1 MCCKRCP
8 VYFLDWHVVTYTW
21 VASLLF
27 PLQSAAE
34 TVCPEKRW
42 QDRKGEQTV
51 KKHAP
56 PTSPT
61 VVMLHSLGDHSAS
74 QRDVRPLYFKSVLP
88 ALWIFI
94 CFGKTNPPCDLTF
107 RSKSFKLATGKGN
120 LNSFFKWNNFSA
132 FKFQNRDISRA
143 GFLSTEAP
151 RGELTVPR
159 LHSEGQPEPG
169 FKPKPVSSW
178 IIAPHLLWHKS
189 TKNMS
194 QGTLWSGWLQLDS
207 TYPDLYSTGANVWNN
222 LADTY

>member
-8 VYFLDWHVVTYTW
+8 VYFLDWHAVTHAW

-27 PLQSAAE
+27 PLQPVAE

-42 QDRKGEQTV
+42 QDRKGEQTEQ
-51 KKHAP
+51 AC
-56 PTSPT
+56 TSHQP
-61 VVMLHSLGDHSAS
+61 HSLGGHSAS
-74 QRDVRPLYFKSVLP
+74 QRDVWPLYFKSVLP

-94 CFGKTNPPCDLTF
+94 CFGKTNPSPWDLTF
-107 RSKSFKLATGKGN
+107 RSKSFKLATGKEN

-159 LHSEGQPEPG
+159 LHSEGPPEPG

-178 IIAPHLLWHKS
+178 ITAPRLLRHKS
-189 TKNMS
+189 TKNTS

-207 TYPDLYSTGANVWNN
+207 IPWPVQHRG
-222 LADTY
+222 

>member
-1 MCCKRCP
+1 M
-8 VYFLDWHVVTYTW
+8 
-21 VASLLF
+21 
-27 PLQSAAE
+27 
-34 TVCPEKRW
+34 
-42 QDRKGEQTV
+42 

-74 QRDVRPLYFKSVLP
+74 QRDMRPLYFKSVLP

-107 RSKSFKLATGKGN
+107 RIKSFKLATGKGN

-159 LHSEGQPEPG
+159 LYTEGQPEPG
-169 FKPKPVSSW
+169 FKPKPVSS
-178 IIAPHLLWHKS
+178 
-189 TKNMS
+189 
-194 QGTLWSGWLQLDS
+194 
-207 TYPDLYSTGANVWNN
+207 
-222 LADTY
+222 